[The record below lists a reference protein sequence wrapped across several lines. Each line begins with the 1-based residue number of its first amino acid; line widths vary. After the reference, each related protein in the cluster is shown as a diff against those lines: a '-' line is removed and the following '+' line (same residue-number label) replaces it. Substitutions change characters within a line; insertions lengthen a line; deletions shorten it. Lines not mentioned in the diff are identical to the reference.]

1 MRRPDYRPRLADGS
15 HLMLVG
21 TDNDYSVTQ
30 DAGSVQRDVYS
41 KPLRASGV
49 SRIRSDIGTFSNRLS
64 SRQLTRPDTPT
75 AFDCVTL
82 SQ

>member
-1 MRRPDYRPRLADGS
+1 MLA
-15 HLMLVG
+15 G

-41 KPLRASGV
+41 KPLPAGGV
-49 SRIRSDIGTFSNRLS
+49 SRIRCDIGTFTNCLS
-64 SRQLTRPDTPT
+64 SQQLTRPDTPT